1 MHGISL
7 VGCVGMCML
16 LFPIYKILRMEP
28 ISPSL
33 KYISGRFTLPGLVQ
47 AERIH
52 RKIKQNFCPVRAHN
66 MINVIRKLNI
76 GSFNAELIEKGRFR

>member
-1 MHGISL
+1 
-7 VGCVGMCML
+7 ML
-16 LFPIYKILRMEP
+16 LFPTHKVLRMEP

-33 KYISGRFTLPGLVQ
+33 KHISGRFILPGLVQ

-52 RKIKQNFCPVRAHN
+52 RKIKQNLCPIRAHN

-76 GSFNAELIEKGRFR
+76 GSLNAELIKKGRFRWSDAQLKECTRG